1 MRSASNWPRFWPRSW
16 PAVSVAA
23 LAAAVAAGAHAAEIP
38 VGLLGTLTCS
48 MERETAG
55 EPAEKG
61 KGREA
66 LCEFRLSDGTLSET
80 YVGTFQFVGPDN
92 QGEAPADTIILI
104 VKAPIST
111 SPLPGM
117 LQQSYAADASSSQD
131 PAAGKVAR
139 LVGEKSSFLV
149 LQPEPKTA
157 AQPVLALGRTNI
169 TILVSVSLKLRSS
182 TS

>member
-48 MERETAG
+48 MERETADG
-55 EPAEKG
+55 PAEKAR
-61 KGREA
+61 GREA

-80 YVGTFQFVGPDN
+80 YVATFQFVGPDN

-117 LQQSYAADASSSQD
+117 LQQSYAADASTQ
-131 PAAGKVAR
+131 PGPGRRQGRAPGRREVQLPGAAARAEGGRAAGPGAR
-139 LVGEKSSFLV
+139 PGNV
-149 LQPEPKTA
+149 
-157 AQPVLALGRTNI
+157 